1 MVGSPNFDPPIRLTC
16 PDHQGTHDVIPGRGS
31 RAGDDETSQ
40 NAPWDKEEQTEIDGC
55 LMICGICHLY
65 AFVWSSERDF

>member
-1 MVGSPNFDPPIRLTC
+1 MQLQHLGRGQNQDRPRPQMLGSPNFDPPFLRC

-40 NAPWDKEEQTEIDGC
+40 NAPWIKKNKR
-55 LMICGICHLY
+55 M
-65 AFVWSSERDF
+65 